1 MLESFLEDLTMFKVV
16 PDTNVPGFRVGLTDD
31 DNESARRP
39 LPAVPSG
46 VASGYDPY
54 SNVLQAMA
62 STIFRPAGLFYQGN
76 SGVFPTPYQAYVPV
90 SGGSS
95 SQDPLR
101 QAVDRVADPYVNNG
115 ENPIQLIRT
124 LASNINGKTVGA
136 LGGGWLGNVLGGM
149 TGFPGGGYL
158 GGLVGGTLG
167 GILGAGTDF
176 TANAMIDAAPLGANP
191 VAP

>member
-1 MLESFLEDLTMFKVV
+1 MV
-16 PDTNVPGFRVGLTDD
+16 PTV
-31 DNESARRP
+31 
-39 LPAVPSG
+39 
-46 VASGYDPY
+46 
-54 SNVLQAMA
+54 
-62 STIFRPAGLFYQGN
+62 FRPVGLFYHGN
-76 SGVFPTPYQAYVPV
+76 TGLFPTPYQAYVPV
-90 SGGSS
+90 SGGLP

-101 QAVDRVADPYVNNG
+101 QAVDRAPNHYVDNSG
-115 ENPIQLIRT
+115 NPVQLIGT

-158 GGLVGGTLG
+158 GGLVGGALG

>member
-1 MLESFLEDLTMFKVV
+1 
-16 PDTNVPGFRVGLTDD
+16 
-31 DNESARRP
+31 
-39 LPAVPSG
+39 

-54 SNVLQAMA
+54 SNVLQAMVPPV
-62 STIFRPAGLFYQGN
+62 SRPAGLFYQGN
-76 SGVFPTPYQAYVPV
+76 SGLFPAPYQAYVPI
-90 SGGSS
+90 SGGSP

-101 QAVDRVADPYVNNG
+101 QAVDRTSNQYGNNG
-115 ENPIQLIRT
+115 ENRIQLIRT

-136 LGGGWLGNVLGGM
+136 LGGLWLGNVLGGM
-149 TGFPGGGYL
+149 TSFPGGSSL
-158 GGLVGGTLG
+158 GGLVGTTLG